1 VILRIEISVL
11 PPTQTT
17 PANLVIKLPP
27 VLKVNLKTKPSAMS
41 KVALTKKPMNMPI
54 LSARAKQR
62 FLFVKSPLKTQIT
75 A

>member
-1 VILRIEISVL
+1 MLRFRLIISKQVD
-11 PPTQTT
+11 PC
-17 PANLVIKLPP
+17 NG
-27 VLKVNLKTKPSAMS
+27 KTKPSAMS
-41 KVALTKKPMNMPI
+41 KAALTKKPMNMPI